1 MNLPGVSLVAVA
13 LAATYGQLGDVAPAR
28 QAVREL
34 LAIQP
39 DYAAVAGQ
47 ELDKWFDADMVQH
60 LLQGLGKVGLDVA
73 TDAAGADPSVQA

>member
-13 LAATYGQLGDVAPAR
+13 LAATYGQLAPAR

-34 LAIQP
+34 LVIQP
-39 DYAAVAGQ
+39 DYAAVARQ

-60 LLQGLGKVGLDVA
+60 LLQGLGKASLDVA